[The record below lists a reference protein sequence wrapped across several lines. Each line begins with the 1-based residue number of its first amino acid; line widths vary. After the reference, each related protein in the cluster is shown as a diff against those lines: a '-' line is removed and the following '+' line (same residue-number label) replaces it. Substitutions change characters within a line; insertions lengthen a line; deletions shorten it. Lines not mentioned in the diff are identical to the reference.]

1 MQTRNET
8 VGIMKGGFAM
18 EWCQLDAKKCLEFS
32 RKMAVLRKLVRLGL
46 ISENEYILA
55 KNKIMSSY
63 HILESE
69 YFKSNAENK
78 LLSNHNQ
85 YWGDGGV
92 CVCMKMCMQ
101 ALLLWDEQYLF
112 CMFVHIFIF

>member
-1 MQTRNET
+1 
-8 VGIMKGGFAM
+8 M
-18 EWCQLDAKKCLEFS
+18 EYYQMESGKCLEYS
-32 RKMAVLRKLVRLGL
+32 KKMAALRKLVRLGL

-78 LLSNHNQ
+78 
-85 YWGDGGV
+85 V
-92 CVCMKMCMQ
+92 
-101 ALLLWDEQYLF
+101 A
-112 CMFVHIFIF
+112 

>member
-1 MQTRNET
+1 MQTWNET

-32 RKMAVLRKLVRLGL
+32 KKMVRLGL

-69 YFKSNAENK
+69 YFKSNAGNK
-78 LLSNHNQ
+78 
-85 YWGDGGV
+85 V
-92 CVCMKMCMQ
+92 
-101 ALLLWDEQYLF
+101 A
-112 CMFVHIFIF
+112 

>member
-1 MQTRNET
+1 
-8 VGIMKGGFAM
+8 M
-18 EWCQLDAKKCLEFS
+18 ECYQMEAGKCLEFS
-32 RKMAVLRKLVRLGL
+32 KKMAVLRTLVRLGL

-78 LLSNHNQ
+78 
-85 YWGDGGV
+85 V
-92 CVCMKMCMQ
+92 
-101 ALLLWDEQYLF
+101 A
-112 CMFVHIFIF
+112 

>member
-1 MQTRNET
+1 MQTWNET

-32 RKMAVLRKLVRLGL
+32 KKMAVIRKLVRL
-46 ISENEYILA
+46 EYILA

-69 YFKSNAENK
+69 YFKSNAGNK
-78 LLSNHNQ
+78 
-85 YWGDGGV
+85 V
-92 CVCMKMCMQ
+92 
-101 ALLLWDEQYLF
+101 A
-112 CMFVHIFIF
+112 